1 MPTAAE
7 RVSDFFFLKREREK
21 GRERE
26 KSNVVFDLTFL
37 FSTFKFFFFFFFNTV
52 SQPEIEGL
60 YRRFRALDK
69 GHKGYISADE
79 FLSIPELSI
88 NPLAKRLERVFESVN
103 FKEFVGFLAAFSP
116 RASREAKVRL
126 IFAVFDADGDGVVS
140 RSDLELC
147 VRQLVGGSMGEEG
160 VAAVVASALEG
171 AAANKRKTAAGA
183 GAGSAA
189 AAATAAAVPANG
201 DPAVLEGLTLDD
213 VRNALSGR
221 ELAMDIEFPTMDD

>member
-1 MPTAAE
+1 MFP
-7 RVSDFFFLKREREK
+7 SL
-21 GRERE
+21 
-26 KSNVVFDLTFL
+26 DLLATSFPS
-37 FSTFKFFFFFFFNTV
+37 FHPSKTV

-147 VRQLVGGSMGEEG
+147 VRQLVGASMGEEG

-171 AAANKRKTAAGA
+171 AAANKRKGA
-183 GAGSAA
+183 SSAA
-189 AAATAAAVPANG
+189 AAAAAVPANG
-201 DPAVLEGLTLDD
+201 GDAAAVVEGLTLDD

>member
-1 MPTAAE
+1 MSSISPF
-7 RVSDFFFLKREREK
+7 SFFFPRPPLPLY
-21 GRERE
+21 
-26 KSNVVFDLTFL
+26 S
-37 FSTFKFFFFFFFNTV
+37 V

-126 IFAVFDADGDGVVS
+126 IFAVFDSDGDGVVS

-147 VRQLVGGSMGEEG
+147 VRQLVGASMGEEG
-160 VAAVVASALEG
+160 VAAVVSSALEG
-171 AAANKRKTAAGA
+171 VAANRRKHRGTAAGA
-183 GAGSAA
+183 TTALAA
-189 AAATAAAVPANG
+189 ALPLERGASESAVA
-201 DPAVLEGLTLDD
+201 EGLTLDD

-221 ELAMDIEFPTMDD
+221 ELAMEIEFPTMDD

>member
-1 MPTAAE
+1 MSF
-7 RVSDFFFLKREREK
+7 V
-21 GRERE
+21 
-26 KSNVVFDLTFL
+26 DLTSSSL
-37 FSTFKFFFFFFFNTV
+37 FFFFSTPTPTSIYQTV

-103 FKEFVGFLAAFSP
+103 FKEFVGFLSAFSP
-116 RASREAKVRL
+116 RASREARVRL

-147 VRQLVGGSMGEEG
+147 VRQLVGASMGEEG
-160 VAAVVASALEG
+160 VAAVVGSALEG
-171 AAANKRKTAAGA
+171 AAEAKRKAAAKG
-183 GAGSAA
+183 GLSSSNSTVVSGSADS
-189 AAATAAAVPANG
+189 AV
-201 DPAVLEGLTLDD
+201 VEGLTLDD
-213 VRNALSGR
+213 FRNALSGR
-221 ELAMDIEFPTMDD
+221 ELAMEIEFPTMDD

>member
-1 MPTAAE
+1 MSDSFFEE
-7 RVSDFFFLKREREK
+7 RKREKRK
-21 GRERE
+21 
-26 KSNVVFDLTFL
+26 KKATSSSVSPFFPSLDLVPPLKT
-37 FSTFKFFFFFFFNTV
+37 KTV

-116 RASREAKVRL
+116 RAPREAKVRL
-126 IFAVFDADGDGVVS
+126 IFAVFDSDGDGVVS
-140 RSDLELC
+140 RSDLELV
-147 VRQLVGGSMGEEG
+147 VRQLVGASMGEEG

-171 AAANKRKTAAGA
+171 AAANRRKGGAA
-183 GAGSAA
+183 
-189 AAATAAAVPANG
+189 AAAVPAASG
-201 DPAVLEGLTLDD
+201 SDAAVVEGLTLDD
-213 VRNALSGR
+213 VRTALSGR

>member
-1 MPTAAE
+1 MS
-7 RVSDFFFLKREREK
+7 VLFLFWR
-21 GRERE
+21 GRESKR
-26 KSNVVFDLTFL
+26 KQCRRSHLFVSFLQPQPRLFL
-37 FSTFKFFFFFFFNTV
+37 FKTV

-69 GHKGYISADE
+69 GHKGYISSEE

-140 RSDLELC
+140 RQDLELC
-147 VRQLVGGSMGEEG
+147 VRQLVGASMGEEG
-160 VAAVVASALEG
+160 VAAVVGSALEG
-171 AAANKRKTAAGA
+171 AALNKKKNGL
-183 GAGSAA
+183 
-189 AAATAAAVPANG
+189 AATANDGNAG
-201 DPAVLEGLTLDD
+201 DSEGLTLDD
-213 VRNALSGR
+213 VRNALAGR
-221 ELAMDIEFPTMDD
+221 ELAMEIEFPTMDD

>member
-1 MPTAAE
+1 MI
-7 RVSDFFFLKREREK
+7 FFLGKKERREREK
-21 GRERE
+21 QRRRQ
-26 KSNVVFDLTFL
+26 SHLFSLSRPRDLPFPFL
-37 FSTFKFFFFFFFNTV
+37 FKTTV

-116 RASREAKVRL
+116 RAPREAKVRL
-126 IFAVFDADGDGVVS
+126 IFAVFDSDGDGVVS
-140 RSDLELC
+140 RSDLELV
-147 VRQLVGGSMGEEG
+147 VRQLVGASMGEEG

-171 AAANKRKTAAGA
+171 AAANRRKGGA
-183 GAGSAA
+183 
-189 AAATAAAVPANG
+189 AAAVPAANG
-201 DPAVLEGLTLDD
+201 SDAAVVEGLTLDD

>member
-1 MPTAAE
+1 MI
-7 RVSDFFFLKREREK
+7 FFLKREREK

-37 FSTFKFFFFFFFNTV
+37 FSTFNFFFFFFFNTV

-183 GAGSAA
+183 GAESNGVEHTHEHTQERSTARAA
-189 AAATAAAVPANG
+189 CCGNPLANHPGIGAVCSRRYRQ
-201 DPAVLEGLTLDD
+201 
-213 VRNALSGR
+213 RNRSVEVVDHRR
-221 ELAMDIEFPTMDD
+221 EPQ